1 MARADRRR
9 AVREARHVQ
18 RRPSRAAGGG
28 ARIAEDTL
36 FFPKLRTHAKWVF
49 VLLVIVFGGGFVFL
63 GVGSGSS
70 GLGDLLQGNWSDLF
84 SSTSGSSAQVQKDRQ
99 RIDKNPKDY
108 AAYKDL
114 AAALAADNKLDEAIT
129 TLQQLKSLQPKDVD
143 GLTQLAGVYL
153 RKADIART
161 EALAVQAEAATVV
174 SSSNFAPA
182 SDTDL
187 GKAYQSLNGPIV
199 SAVQDEANQKLSAAY
214 SKLTGAYSQAVS
226 AYQDVAK
233 VNPNDPSVQ
242 FALAQTAEQASDSK
256 TAIAAYKRFL
266 KLAPEDPTAPAI
278 RQRLKQLRQ
287 QPSVSTG

>member
-1 MARADRRR
+1 M
-9 AVREARHVQ
+9 
-18 RRPSRAAGGG
+18 
-28 ARIAEDTL
+28 

-49 VLLVIVFGGGFVFL
+49 VLLAIVFMASFVFL

-84 SSTSGSSAQVQKDRQ
+84 SSNSGSSAQVTKDRK
-99 RIDKNPKDY
+99 RIDANPKDY

-114 AAALAADNKLDEAIT
+114 ASALAADDKLDEAIT

-143 GLTQLAGVYL
+143 GLSQLAALYL
-153 RKADIART
+153 RKADVART

-174 SSSNFAPA
+174 SPSTFTPA
-182 SDTDL
+182 AGDL
-187 GKAYQSLNGPIV
+187 GKAYQSMSGPIV
-199 SAVQDEANQKLSAAY
+199 SAVQTKVNEQLSAAY
-214 SKLTGAYSQAVS
+214 SKVTSAYSLAVT

-233 VNPNDPSVQ
+233 ASPNDPSVQ
-242 FALAQTAEQASDSK
+242 FALAQTAEQASDTK

-278 RQRLKQLRQ
+278 RQRLKQLKQ

>member
-1 MARADRRR
+1 VARADRRQS
-9 AVREARHVQ
+9 ARQARRVQ
-18 RRPSRAAGGG
+18 RPPTRAAGGG
-28 ARIAEDTL
+28 ARIAEDTM

-49 VLLVIVFGGGFVFL
+49 VLLAIVFMASFVFL

-84 SSTSGSSAQVQKDRQ
+84 SSNSGSSAQVTKDRK
-99 RIDKNPKDY
+99 RIDANPKDY

-114 AAALAADNKLDEAIT
+114 ASALAADDKLDEAIT

-143 GLTQLAGVYL
+143 GLSQLAALYL
-153 RKADIART
+153 RKADVART

-174 SSSNFAPA
+174 SPSTFTPA
-182 SDTDL
+182 AGDL
-187 GKAYQSLNGPIV
+187 GKAYQSMSGPIV
-199 SAVQDEANQKLSAAY
+199 SAVQTKVNEQLSAAY
-214 SKLTGAYSQAVS
+214 SKVTSAYSLAVT

-233 VNPNDPSVQ
+233 ASPNDPSVQ
-242 FALAQTAEQASDSK
+242 FALAQTAEQASDTK

-278 RQRLKQLRQ
+278 RQRLKQLAQ

>member
-1 MARADRRR
+1 MARADRRQS
-9 AVREARHVQ
+9 ARQARRVQ
-18 RRPSRAAGGG
+18 RPPTRAAGGG
-28 ARIAEDTL
+28 ARIAEDTM
-36 FFPKLRTHAKWVF
+36 FFPKLRAHAKWMF
-49 VLLVIVFGGGFVFL
+49 VLLAVVFMTSFVFL

-70 GLGDLLQGNWSDLF
+70 GLGDLLQGNWSSFF
-84 SSTSGSSAQVQKDRQ
+84 SSSSGSSAQVKKDRK
-99 RIDKNPKDY
+99 RIDTNPKDY

-114 AAALAADNKLDEAIT
+114 ASALAADNKLDEAIT

-143 GLTQLAGVYL
+143 GLSQLAGLYL
-153 RKADIART
+153 RKADVART

-174 SSSNFAPA
+174 NPSSFTPA
-182 SDTDL
+182 TGDL
-187 GKAYQSLNGPIV
+187 GKAYQSMTGPIV
-199 SAVQDEANQKLSAAY
+199 SAVQTKVNEKLSAAY
-214 SKLTGAYSQAVS
+214 SKVTSAYSQAVA

-242 FALAQTAEQASDSK
+242 FALAQTAEQASDTK

-278 RQRLKQLRQ
+278 RQRLKQLAQ